1 MARLRT
7 LAVERDVVDREFGA
21 LCAPMDESLVTEVAV
36 DESGEASAAFVGVA
50 GPFTS
55 WSRRVLDLGP
65 VGDPT
70 QGIRRSREEIS
81 YSLGLGPWSPG
92 FARLIG
98 RRLKR
103 RALHTST
110 PVPWWSP
117 PARLDAVPATVIAA
131 AAVLAVLGGF
141 LSALLPITLTF
152 VSGDLGGRVSD
163 QSVVLAVVR
172 VGAVLTLGFM
182 VLADR
187 WGRRQ
192 VIRLALVASAM
203 AACLGGLSTS
213 LVQVTISQTIVRA
226 GAAAGVLLLP
236 VLAAEWVPP
245 RARAWCVGVI
255 TMAGALGAGMVVWLV
270 PLADV
275 SDSAWRWIWF
285 GAALTIPATLATV
298 ARLPESERFVSAE
311 AHRDQLAHPPDPG
324 PRAGSPA
331 QEAEPEAGGH
341 IRARRLALVGAIA
354 FSLNAFVAPVSQLQ
368 NAYIRTERGFS
379 ATLLTIFIIGTNTW
393 GGIGVVV
400 GGRLADRI
408 GRKRVAVVGLLGIAS
423 GNAVMYSVS
432 GWPMWVASVVG
443 SVLGALTIPAL
454 GVLGP
459 ELFPTGRR
467 GTANGWLNG
476 AGVIGGAAGLLVIG
490 QLIGRWG
497 YGWSFTALTVGP
509 LVVIGL
515 LRWIPET
522 AGLELEEI
530 NDADFDDE
538 AHA

>member
-92 FARLIG
+92 FARLIS

-298 ARLPESERFVSAE
+298 ARLPESQRFMSAD
-311 AHRDQLAHPPDPG
+311 AHRDALAHPPDPAAR
-324 PRAGSPA
+324 PKSLEP
-331 QEAEPEAGGH
+331 EPEAGGH
-341 IRARRLALVGAIA
+341 MRTRRLALVGAIA
-354 FSLNAFVAPVSQLQ
+354 FSLNAFVAPVAQLQ
-368 NAYIRTERGFS
+368 NEYIRTERGFS

-408 GRKRVAVVGLLGIAS
+408 GRKRVAVVGLLGIAI

-432 GWPMWVASVVG
+432 GWPMWVASVAG

-459 ELFPTGRR
+459 ELFPTERR

-530 NDADFDDE
+530 NDVDFDDE